1 MNLWILSQNEE
12 NMVKV
17 NKNIGLHYADKT
29 MIIADYC
36 DYGNGEYY
44 ELLGKYKSK
53 ERAMEVLKEIKD
65 MMSIKCEF
73 NGKTEIIDVQIKALM
88 LGNMVK
94 VYEMPKE

>member
-1 MNLWILSQNEE
+1 MNLWIISQNEE
-12 NMVKV
+12 NIVKV

-44 ELLGKYKSK
+44 ELLGKYKSR
-53 ERAMEVLKEIKD
+53 ERALEVLEEIKD

-88 LGNMVK
+88 LGNMSK
-94 VYEMPKE
+94 VVEMPKD

>member
-1 MNLWILSQNEE
+1 MTLWILSQDEE
-12 NMVKV
+12 NFVKV
-17 NKNIGLHYADKT
+17 NKSICLHYADKT

-53 ERAMEVLKEIKD
+53 ERAKEVLEEIKD

-73 NGKTEIIDVQIKALM
+73 NGRNEVIDLQLKALM
-88 LGNMVK
+88 VGNMVK
-94 VYEMPKE
+94 VFEMPKD

>member
-1 MNLWILSQNEE
+1 MTLWILSQNKDILTPI
-12 NMVKV
+12 NKPILV
-17 NKNIGLHYADKT
+17 NGSGIVCDGLF
-29 MIIADYC
+29 
-36 DYGNGEYY
+36 
-44 ELLGKYKSK
+44 LGMYKSK

-94 VYEMPKE
+94 VLEMPKD